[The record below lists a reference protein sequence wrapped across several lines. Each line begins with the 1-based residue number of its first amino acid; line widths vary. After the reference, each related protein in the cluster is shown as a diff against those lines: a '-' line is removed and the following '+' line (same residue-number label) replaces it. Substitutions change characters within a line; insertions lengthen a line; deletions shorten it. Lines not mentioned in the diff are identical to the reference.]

1 MNLLHSSARRRL
13 TSSLGVLLSLVAVDC
28 LAASPPLL
36 TIGPLDH
43 PAKIDGRIGEGE
55 WDGALPVTAF
65 VRPGG
70 ELAAAPFTCRVA
82 YDTKG
87 LVVLW
92 QCEGAPLYERRGHD
106 GSLWQDDAVEVF
118 LMPPDSADYYQ
129 FIGSAGGDIYEGKGR
144 DSSWDAQWRF
154 VPAVSAESWQAE
166 MRIPF
171 AAFSRSM
178 PAAGETWRVNF
189 CRDAQKPII
198 EISSWAPVA
207 KGFHEPESF
216 GHLRFGE
223 APAPAVMSS
232 LSPSA
237 GHGVTIM
244 PSLRTGGRLQVTL
257 LDGEKQLSAETAA
270 DDSPVEINLEHPG
283 SFILRIA
290 GMDEAQQLV
299 FQQEVAVVRKPP
311 LRLTV
316 SKRLLT
322 HRDAQVEMDCSGL
335 EQAPE
340 AYRVTVG
347 EAEPVE
353 VEASAAHR
361 DRATISVDLSSVPA
375 GQEVKLVAAA
385 LRGGKVIAQAEE
397 ALVVPPV
404 PEWLG
409 SDVGRSDALP
419 APWTPVVAEGTSV
432 ACWGREYRFAERAL
446 PAEIVTAGEQIL
458 SSPVRLL
465 VNVDGARQ
473 RWDQARL
480 RWGETGDTAATG
492 LTTAKS
498 QQAELRA
505 KITAEFDG
513 LMRVDLEVDPVGDAA
528 LEEVVLEIP
537 IVAAHARYLHACD
550 ASWGGSVSGALP
562 EDDWQHHF
570 MPFVWLGDEERG
582 LQWFCESDAG
592 WRPAKADKVL
602 VVSRHRGAVVL
613 RVNMLEQPL
622 EPGASF
628 RTTFGLQATPVKPIP
643 PEWRQWHITHG
654 AFYGMQDSMVTS
666 NLGVSY
672 PAEGNIDLAQGSVDM
687 WVQPRFDPQV
697 EVERA
702 TRGRYNRS
710 LFGVELANG
719 DHWGFYWNIDDRCVR
734 FYNRVGG
741 KVQITLPSRAPQ
753 PWKQGE
759 WHHVAFTWGDEAV
772 IYVDGKKVAS
782 AKWQGTMPGDLADAK
797 IWLGSGALGRDP
809 CQFVVDNLRVSDAPL
824 DFTQEALRAREV
836 QPGDH
841 TLLLD
846 TFENDFQ
853 PDGRHSAMPTKIAR
867 AGSWQGI
874 QPPARSRFVEGVSGN
889 ALDLGGD
896 TTEVKLLDYLKSKG
910 VNTLVYHESWTEIQA
925 YGSTKLHSDQL
936 HALVKACHEHGI
948 KLLLY
953 FGYELSDAAP
963 EWDLYRDE
971 VLVKPR
977 RGGYQRKDFPQTAYI
992 CCYRSPW
999 KEYVLHSIARMM
1011 DEYDIDGVYLDG
1023 TTEPFGCENE
1033 SHGCGYVGAD
1043 GERHRTYPIFAVR
1056 DLMRRMRQI
1065 IKSRKP
1071 DGLISAHMSASV
1083 TMPTLAFVDDYWD
1096 GEQLDVKQ
1104 RGFRLAFDA
1113 FRAEFMGRNYG
1124 VPAEFLS
1131 YEARPF
1137 TFEEALGIALV
1148 HDVLVRPTTR
1158 GNKLETMS
1166 KVWRIWDE
1174 FGVNSA
1180 RWIPYWQE
1188 GGPVTSEAPEVLI
1201 STYVKPRAALSVVTN
1216 SGESNE
1222 RISVKIDA
1230 EKLGLE
1236 SEQLVVTDALTGE
1249 ALGVNRGVVRFRL
1262 DPLHMIMLDI
1272 H

>member
-335 EQAPE
+335 EQAPD

-397 ALVVPPV
+397 TLVVPPV

-643 PEWRQWHITHG
+643 PEWRQWHIAHG

-782 AKWQGTMPGDLADAK
+782 RLAATPVSSSLTTSASATLRSTSRRRRFVPARSSPA
-797 IWLGSGALGRDP
+797 ITRFCSTPSRTTSSRTAGIARCPPRLPALGRG
-809 CQFVVDNLRVSDAPL
+809 
-824 DFTQEALRAREV
+824 RAFS
-836 QPGDH
+836 
-841 TLLLD
+841 L
-846 TFENDFQ
+846 
-853 PDGRHSAMPTKIAR
+853 
-867 AGSWQGI
+867 
-874 QPPARSRFVEGVSGN
+874 
-889 ALDLGGD
+889 
-896 TTEVKLLDYLKSKG
+896 
-910 VNTLVYHESWTEIQA
+910 
-925 YGSTKLHSDQL
+925 
-936 HALVKACHEHGI
+936 
-948 KLLLY
+948 
-953 FGYELSDAAP
+953 
-963 EWDLYRDE
+963 
-971 VLVKPR
+971 R
-977 RGGYQRKDFPQTAYI
+977 RGPASSRVCPATRWTSEATRPKSSCWTTSSPRASTRWSITSRGPRFRRTAP
-992 CCYRSPW
+992 RSCTAT
-999 KEYVLHSIARMM
+999 S
-1011 DEYDIDGVYLDG
+1011 
-1023 TTEPFGCENE
+1023 F
-1033 SHGCGYVGAD
+1033 
-1043 GERHRTYPIFAVR
+1043 
-1056 DLMRRMRQI
+1056 MRW
-1065 IKSRKP
+1065 SR
-1071 DGLISAHMSASV
+1071 
-1083 TMPTLAFVDDYWD
+1083 
-1096 GEQLDVKQ
+1096 
-1104 RGFRLAFDA
+1104 
-1113 FRAEFMGRNYG
+1113 
-1124 VPAEFLS
+1124 
-1131 YEARPF
+1131 
-1137 TFEEALGIALV
+1137 
-1148 HDVLVRPTTR
+1148 
-1158 GNKLETMS
+1158 
-1166 KVWRIWDE
+1166 
-1174 FGVNSA
+1174 
-1180 RWIPYWQE
+1180 
-1188 GGPVTSEAPEVLI
+1188 PVTSMASSCCCTSAMSSPTPRPSGTSIATRSWSSLAAAAI
-1201 STYVKPRAALSVVTN
+1201 SARTSRRLLTSAA
-1216 SGESNE
+1216 
-1222 RISVKIDA
+1222 
-1230 EKLGLE
+1230 
-1236 SEQLVVTDALTGE
+1236 TG
-1249 ALGVNRGVVRFRL
+1249 ARGRNTCCTAS
-1262 DPLHMIMLDI
+1262 PG
-1272 H
+1272 